1 VNWMSISMAICET
14 ECENASCGRY
24 KRNVL
29 KVLVK
34 DITKYQDAAE
44 YHLLLLKEDA
54 MELFPDWDEFLK
66 RNKMSADTETVYLDH
81 LRSDEDISV
90 FEKKAAKRYTGWIEM
105 SKLEGGAEE
114 DVVAGSLPEDRL
126 TEWDMLSFDDMDRIC
141 KECELSWDKG
151 RGCIGAFGPDNS
163 ALPGIAQRYGCKVTA
178 SVPDAVRSK
187 RIYTKNDATELLKEI
202 GILRTALPK
211 EGKLAVS
218 RYSGALDR
226 LEALAHASL
235 KGGCGFRF
243 L

>member
-1 VNWMSISMAICET
+1 MSISMAICET

-24 KRNVL
+24 KRSVL

-34 DITKYQDAAE
+34 DISKCQDAAE
-44 YHLLLLKEDA
+44 YHLILLKVDA
-54 MELFPDWDEFLK
+54 MELFPDWDGFLK
-66 RNKMSADTETVYLDH
+66 RNRMKADTETVYLDS
-81 LRSDEDISV
+81 LRCGDDISV
-90 FEKKAAKRYTGWIEM
+90 FEKKAARRYTGWIDV
-105 SKLEGGAEE
+105 SKLEGTVKE
-114 DVVAGSLPEDRL
+114 DLIAGSLPEDRL
-126 TEWDMLSFDDMDRIC
+126 TEWDMLSFEDMALIC
-141 KECELSWDKG
+141 KGCELSWDKG
-151 RGCIGAFGPDNS
+151 RGCIGSFGPDNS
-163 ALPGIAQRYGCKVTA
+163 ALPGIAQRYGCRVVA

-187 RIYTKNDATELLKEI
+187 KIYEKGDVSELLKEVDK
-202 GILRTALPK
+202 LRASLPN